1 MCMVLY
7 ASAVPS
13 AGPKTP
19 LFHDFHHE
27 GSQAL
32 SDTNKPKKKD
42 LSDLRARLAKKSAPE
57 PAAAPAMPAGAPPPA
72 PGQAAGAPPPAPA
85 APPASAPAQAPAGDN
100 PFGGGP
106 GVFMPDEDFD
116 ASSIDM
122 SGPSQTKFII
132 MVGAVAATL
141 GVALGWVLH
150 TKIDGEERLAAA
162 QSKGATMYQ
171 AVKEVAEVR
180 AKVSLRMDDL
190 KKQFTS
196 EPDAAITSLTG
207 LLEKEFAEQ
216 PRVDALFGWQLA
228 GLHPDAI
235 KIVFDLYRAANALDN
250 DLRQTTDFISKNK
263 AALANASKMG
273 QLGVIASG
281 GGAQL
286 VFISSTIC
294 DMEAGTACDKKSK
307 PGDAQGYSIKTSA
320 AGESTNVGLDAVQ
333 PLIPNDVFSLAFGE
347 KPENNAVLRA
357 AQMLAQV
364 EGDLATMNKKEKIA
378 IAALEQYE
386 ASPTIDADSAQP
398 APAGE

>member
-1 MCMVLY
+1 MVLY

-13 AGPKTP
+13 AGLHTV
-19 LFHDFHHE
+19 LFTNLYHE

-72 PGQAAGAPPPAPA
+72 PGAPGAAPPAAPAAAAPA
-85 APPASAPAQAPAGDN
+85 APAPAQAPPGDN

-116 ASSIDM
+116 AGSIDM
-122 SGPSQTKFII
+122 SGPSQTKFIV
-132 MVGAVAATL
+132 MVAGVSAIIGL
-141 GVALGWVLH
+141 GLGWVLH
-150 TKIDGEERLAAA
+150 TKSDGNKRMAAA
-162 QSKGATMYQ
+162 QSKGASMYQ

-190 KKQFTS
+190 KKQFTT
-196 EPDAAITSLTG
+196 EPDAAVASLTG

-228 GLHPDAI
+228 GMHPAAI
-235 KIVFDLYRAANALDN
+235 KIVFDLYRAANTLDN

-273 QLGVIASG
+273 QMGIISEG
-281 GGAQL
+281 GGAKL
-286 VFISSTIC
+286 VFISATIC
-294 DMEAGTACDKKSK
+294 DMKEGTACGKKAK
-307 PGDAQGYSIKTSA
+307 PGDAQGYAIKQTVE
-320 AGESTNVGLDAVQ
+320 GEAINVGLDAVQ
-333 PLIPNDVFSLAFGE
+333 PLIPNEVFSLAFGE

-378 IAALEQYE
+378 LEALEQYE

>member
-1 MCMVLY
+1 MVLY

-13 AGPKTP
+13 AGLQPV
-19 LFHDFHHE
+19 LFTTLYHE

-57 PAAAPAMPAGAPPPA
+57 QAAAPAMPAGAPPPA
-72 PGQAAGAPPPAPA
+72 PGAPGGAPPPAPA
-85 APPASAPAQAPAGDN
+85 AAAPAPAPAPAGDN

-106 GVFMPDEDFD
+106 GVFIPDEDFD
-116 ASSIDM
+116 AGSIDM
-122 SGPSQTKFII
+122 SGPSQTKFIV
-132 MVGAVAATL
+132 MVAAISTII
-141 GVALGWVLH
+141 GVGLGWTLH
-150 TKIDGEERLAAA
+150 TRSDGEKRLAAA
-162 QSKGATMYQ
+162 QTKGAAMYQ
-171 AVKEVAEVR
+171 AVKEVADVR

-190 KKQFTS
+190 KKQFTA
-196 EPDAAITSLTG
+196 EPDAAVTSLTG

-228 GLHPDAI
+228 SMHPAAI
-235 KIVFDLYRAANALDN
+235 KIVFDLYRAANTLDN

-273 QLGVIASG
+273 QMGVIAEG
-281 GGAQL
+281 GGAKL
-286 VFISSTIC
+286 VFISATIC
-294 DMEAGTACDKKSK
+294 DMKEGTACDKKAK
-307 PGDAQGYSIKTSA
+307 PGDAEGYAIKQTVEGDA
-320 AGESTNVGLDAVQ
+320 VNVGLDAVQ
-333 PLIPNDVFSLAFGE
+333 PLIPNEVFSLAFGE

-378 IAALEQYE
+378 LEALEQYE